1 MNRTTSISTVRT
13 EGRTNVNAGSGASHQ
28 QGASRGRSAARL
40 TTAAVLGLAALAAAS
55 AAIADDSLPSV
66 SVGAGM
72 RTSFESTKP
81 DGGNTDNN
89 FDLNS
94 IRLYV

>member
-40 TTAAVLGLAALAAAS
+40 TPAAVLGLAALAAAS
-55 AAIADDSLPSV
+55 AATTEDLLPSV
-66 SVGAGM
+66 RVVAGTP
-72 RTSFESTKP
+72 TSFESTKP
-81 DGGNTDNN
+81 EGGNTDNN
-89 FDLNS
+89 IDLNS
-94 IRLYV
+94 IRLYI